1 MGLSSDLISQFVKI
15 TNDTKTVQKDTV
27 VYGYIKEYNGG
38 KYVQLDGSDMMT
50 PYESTTEVNVGDRVA
65 ITIKNHT
72 ATVTGNHSS
81 PSVGTGTATEI
92 ATTADELIL
101 QKLEA
106 TNATI
111 EKVKAESISVEQL
124 NATNAEIDTLKI
136 TKADIDGVKATY
148 ATIESLNAAN
158 AVITQLSTDKA
169 DIEYV
174 EAHYANIEFTNI
186 DFANIDKSIFK
197 EFYANSGIIEDVIVN
212 DQQITGTLVGVTV
225 KGDLIEGGTVVADKL
240 VIRGEDGL
248 YYKLN
253 TDGMTVEAEQNEYNS
268 LDGSII
274 TAKSITATKV
284 SVSDLVAFDATI
296 GGFNITENSLYSGV
310 KDSINNALPGLY
322 LDNEGQMYL
331 GDENNYLKYY
341 KDENGNHKLD
351 ISADSIVFGVQQ
363 HTIDDL
369 QEENEKL
376 REKLSQYE
384 KYFSFTENGF
394 SISDA
399 GGQNRAELL
408 LDSGIISFKKNG
420 ETYGWWDG
428 VDFHTGNIVVE
439 VNERAQF
446 GNFAFI
452 PRSDGSLS
460 FLKVSGED
468 AIHEPITPESPVI
481 SNIFNMD
488 MVHVE
493 ENVIS
498 FTKIDDT
505 SAKVTVSS
513 ADESAL
519 AIDLDPSKTYRIYYE
534 GINGL
539 FAVFT
544 DEWTDY
550 FICDNIAYTEFS
562 GRRYGYFRID
572 SFETSDTYIIRNVV
586 LEEVT

>member
-136 TKADIDGVKATY
+136 TKADIDGVKAAY